1 MKRAL
6 TLLAAL
12 SALAI
17 ASAAPAQ
24 AQTVEGIAAL
34 VNDRPITTV
43 DVRNRMRLI
52 IASTG
57 IQPSPEALERIHQQA
72 LRSLIDESLQ
82 LQQAAEFE
90 LSIEQEEVDDAL
102 ADIAAR
108 NGSTVDQVAS
118 ELAQSGVDIS
128 TLRRQLEAE
137 IAWQVMVNGRYGQ
150 RIRVSNQQIEHAL
163 ERIAASASQQ
173 QYYMAEILI
182 EIPSAAQEQEAYA
195 RARTIMGQLQQGAPF
210 QTVAAQFSDAPS
222 APDGGEVG
230 WVLGGQLRPEVEAVM
245 RQMAPGTLSNPIRVP
260 GGVMIVAVIERR
272 DAATLVQYRLTQITL
287 LSSGATEANISLL
300 ERNLSRLTG
309 CDGVQRAVEGM
320 QGVLVT
326 DLGQISASALHPAI
340 REALSPLDAGQ
351 HTGLLQTAAGRQAF
365 VVCERAI
372 GGAGMPSREEVE
384 SQLRSQQ
391 LSQISRRW
399 LRDLRRD
406 STIEIR

>member
-245 RQMAPGTLSNPIRVP
+245 RQMAPGTLSNPIRV
-260 GGVMIVAVIERR
+260 
-272 DAATLVQYRLTQITL
+272 
-287 LSSGATEANISLL
+287 
-300 ERNLSRLTG
+300 
-309 CDGVQRAVEGM
+309 
-320 QGVLVT
+320 
-326 DLGQISASALHPAI
+326 
-340 REALSPLDAGQ
+340 
-351 HTGLLQTAAGRQAF
+351 AGRSSRPRPASSS
-365 VVCERAI
+365 CSARRGRSRASP
-372 GGAGMPSREEVE
+372 GPSPTR
-384 SQLRSQQ
+384 
-391 LSQISRRW
+391 
-399 LRDLRRD
+399 
-406 STIEIR
+406 